1 MAHTVLEV
9 RGLTKSCGQILAVDR
24 LTLELHRGE
33 VFGLLGPNGAG
44 KTTSINMICGLLK
57 PDEGTVLIH
66 GEPINKGRGGVVPVW
81 ASAPRQLS
89 SGTS

>member
-9 RGLTKSCGQILAVDR
+9 RGLTKSYGQILAVDR

-44 KTTSINMICGLLK
+44 KTT
-57 PDEGTVLIH
+57 
-66 GEPINKGRGGVVPVW
+66 
-81 ASAPRQLS
+81 
-89 SGTS
+89 